1 MLKSDHKSLF
11 RFGYRQSID
20 QAAGIPARHRV
31 IIIGAGPVGMTLALD
46 LAQRGVPCVLLDDAD
61 RIGEGSR
68 AICFAKRTLEIFDRL
83 GVADRMVEKGV
94 VWQKGRV
101 FLRDREIYSFDLLP
115 EGGHKMPAFINLQQY
130 YVEQYLVE
138 AIAAQPL
145 IDLRWRNKVV
155 GIERDPVSAQ
165 VTIDTPDGPY
175 ELTCDWLVA
184 CDGARSP
191 SRGLLE
197 LDFAGEVFDDQ
208 FLIADVKMTGDK
220 RDSFP
225 TERWFWFEPPFHG
238 GQSALLH
245 RQPDDI
251 WRIDLQLGRD
261 ADAELERRPETVI
274 PRIARMLGHDQF
286 TLEWVS
292 IYRFQC
298 RRIKR
303 FVHDR
308 VIFAGD
314 AAHQVSPFG
323 ARGANS
329 GIQDADNLGWK
340 LAVVLSGI
348 APPSL
353 IATYDSERGQAADEN
368 ISHSTRSTDFIAPR
382 TPAERHFRTA
392 ALQLAAK
399 ADFAKKFVNSGRLS
413 TPTTYQTWL
422 SAGDAIVSGGGAAH
436 LGAVLPDVALIGL
449 DGRASWLLHRLGRG
463 FTVLYLGQA
472 SALPSINWATTVAFD
487 LAHYSTATSQILC
500 QRFGAH
506 DGIMRGQTLLVRPD
520 QHVCA
525 RFDSFDEAA
534 VRAALGQELG
544 QELSQELSQ
553 ELGQGST
560 GVRSFHAA

>member
-1 MLKSDHKSLF
+1 MLNSGHKAVF
-11 RFGYRQSID
+11 QFGYRRAADQSAEVAS
-20 QAAGIPARHRV
+20 QHRV
-31 IIIGAGPVGMTLALD
+31 IIVGAGPVGMTLALD
-46 LAQRGVPCVLLDDAD
+46 LAQRGVACVLLDDAD

-83 GVADRMVEKGV
+83 GVADRMLDKGV
-94 VWQKGRV
+94 VWQRGRV
-101 FLRDREIYSFDLLP
+101 FLQDREIYSFDLLP

-130 YVEQYLVE
+130 YVEQFLVE

-145 IDLRWRNKVV
+145 IDLRWCNKVV
-155 GIERDPVSAQ
+155 GIAQ
-165 VTIDTPDGPY
+165 HPDQCRVTISTPDGPY
-175 ELTCDWLVA
+175 DLNCDWLVA

-191 SRGLLE
+191 SRTLLG

-208 FLIADVKMTGDK
+208 FLIADVKMTGEK

-225 TERWFWFEPPFHG
+225 TERWFWFEPPFHS

-261 ADAELERRPETVI
+261 ADAEVERRPETVKR
-274 PRIARMLGHDQF
+274 RIARMLGHDQF

-298 RRIKR
+298 RRIER

-340 LAVVLSGI
+340 LAAVLAGS
-348 APPSL
+348 APLSL
-353 IATYDSERGQAADEN
+353 IETYNAERGQAADEN
-368 ISHSTRSTDFIAPR
+368 IGHSTRSTDFIAPR
-382 TPAERHFRTA
+382 TTAERHFRNA

-399 ADFAKKFVNSGRLS
+399 YEFAKRFVNSGRLS
-413 TPTTYQTWL
+413 MPTTYRSSVHDVAQVVGSGGSLVGGALPDAKLVKLDGDVTWL
-422 SAGDAIVSGGGAAH
+422 LNA
-436 LGAVLPDVALIGL
+436 
-449 DGRASWLLHRLGRG
+449 LGRG
-463 FTVLYLGQA
+463 FTVLHFGKLSDEAVIADATLVVIDLTDY
-472 SALPSINWATTVAFD
+472 SAATVQL
-487 LAHYSTATSQILC
+487 LADRFTA
-500 QRFGAH
+500 R
-506 DGIMRGQTLLVRPD
+506 DGVTLVVRPD

-525 RFDSFDEAA
+525 RFDRFEIVAI
-534 VRAALGQELG
+534 RAAL
-544 QELSQELSQ
+544 SAAKD
-553 ELGQGST
+553 
-560 GVRSFHAA
+560 VRPMTEARSMNVAV

>member
-1 MLKSDHKSLF
+1 MRVRQLQLSDIPFMPNEIHKSLF
-11 RFGYRQSID
+11 QFGYRRSLD
-20 QAAGIPARHRV
+20 QAAAAPARHQV

-46 LAQRGVPCVLLDDAD
+46 LAQRGVASVLLDDAD

-83 GVADRMVEKGV
+83 GVADRMLAKGV
-94 VWQKGRV
+94 IWQKGRV
-101 FLRDREIYSFDLLP
+101 FLRDSEIYSFDLLP

-130 YVEQYLVE
+130 YVEQFLVD

-145 IDLRWRNKVV
+145 IDLRWRNKAL
-155 GIERDPVSAQ
+155 GIQRSPDCAT

-175 ELTCDWLVA
+175 DLRCDWLVA

-191 SRGLLE
+191 SRCMLGIE
-197 LDFAGEVFDDQ
+197 FAGEVFDDQ
-208 FLIADVKMTGDK
+208 FLIADVKMTGEQ
-220 RDSFP
+220 RDRFP
-225 TERWFWFEPPFHG
+225 TERWFWFEPPFHT

-245 RQPDDI
+245 RQPDNV

-261 ADAELERRPETVI
+261 ADAEVERRPENVI

-292 IYRFQC
+292 VYRFQC
-298 RRIKR
+298 RRIER

-340 LAVVLSGI
+340 LAAVLAGN

-353 IATYDSERGQAADEN
+353 IGSYDLERGQAADEN
-368 ISHSTRSTDFIAPR
+368 IGHSTRSTDFIAPR
-382 TPAERHFRTA
+382 TAAERHFRTA

-399 ADFAKKFVNSGRLS
+399 ADFAKRFVNSGRLS
-413 TPTTYQTWL
+413 IPTAYQTPL
-422 SAGDAIVSGGGAAH
+422 STTDPPAREGGTARTGAALPDAALIDANGCATWLLHH
-436 LGAVLPDVALIGL
+436 LGA
-449 DGRASWLLHRLGRG
+449 G
-463 FTVLYLGQA
+463 FTVLVFGDAVSVTAVAGATLAVINPADY
-472 SALPSINWATTVAFD
+472 SAATVQLLRD
-487 LAHYSTATSQILC
+487 RY
-500 QRFGAH
+500 GAWP
-506 DGIMRGQTLLVRPD
+506 GCTLVVRPD

-525 RFDSFDEAA
+525 RFERFEADA
-534 VRAALGQELG
+534 VHRAIQTALGG
-544 QELSQELSQ
+544 PASRR
-553 ELGQGST
+553 G
-560 GVRSFHAA
+560 

>member
-1 MLKSDHKSLF
+1 MPMSDHKSLF
-11 RFGYRQSID
+11 QFGYRRSTDQS
-20 QAAGIPARHRV
+20 GGTARHRV
-31 IIIGAGPVGMTLALD
+31 IIVGAGPVGMTLALD
-46 LAQRGVPCVLLDDAD
+46 LAQRGVACVLLDDAD

-83 GVADRMVEKGV
+83 GVADRMLEKGV

-101 FLRDREIYSFDLLP
+101 FLRDNEIYSFDLLP

-130 YVEQYLVE
+130 YVEQFLVQ
-138 AIAAQPL
+138 AIAEQPL
-145 IDLRWRNKVV
+145 IDLRWRNKLV
-155 GIERDPVSAQ
+155 GIERHAVCCT

-175 ELTCDWLVA
+175 NLHCDWLVA

-191 SRGLLE
+191 SRGMLG

-220 RDSFP
+220 RESFP

-245 RQPDDI
+245 RQPDDV

-261 ADAELERRPETVI
+261 ADAETERRPENVT

-298 RRIKR
+298 RRIER

-340 LAVVLSGI
+340 LAAVLAGQ

-353 IATYDSERGQAADEN
+353 IETYNVERGQAADEN
-368 ISHSTRSTDFIAPR
+368 IGHSTRSTDFIAPR
-382 TPAERHFRTA
+382 TAAERHFRTA

-399 ADFAKKFVNSGRLS
+399 ADFAKRFVNSGRLS
-413 TPTTYQTWL
+413 SPTTYQTWL
-422 SAGDAIVSGGGAAH
+422 SAADAMVARAGAAQ
-436 LGAVLPDVALIGL
+436 LGAVLPDAELIGL
-449 DGRASWLLHRLGRG
+449 DGHVSWLLDRLGPG
-463 FTVLYLGQA
+463 FTVVYFGEMPEA
-472 SALPSINWATTVAFD
+472 SIVGATIVALD
-487 LAHYSTATSQILC
+487 LAEYNAATGQMLHH
-500 QRFGAH
+500 RFGARNG
-506 DGIMRGQTLLVRPD
+506 DLPRQTLVVRPD
-520 QHVCA
+520 QHLCA
-525 RFDSFDEAA
+525 RFSNFDAAA
-534 VRAALGQELG
+534 VHAALAHELR
-544 QELSQELSQ
+544 QDFK
-553 ELGQGST
+553 
-560 GVRSFHAA
+560 GVGASNAAT

>member
-1 MLKSDHKSLF
+1 MLNSGHKAVF
-11 RFGYRQSID
+11 QFGYRRAADQSAEVAS
-20 QAAGIPARHRV
+20 QHRV
-31 IIIGAGPVGMTLALD
+31 IIVGAGPVGMTLALD
-46 LAQRGVPCVLLDDAD
+46 LAQRGVACVLLDDAD

-83 GVADRMVEKGV
+83 GVADRMLDKGV
-94 VWQKGRV
+94 VWQRGRV
-101 FLRDREIYSFDLLP
+101 FLQDREIYSFDLLP

-130 YVEQYLVE
+130 YVEQFLVE

-145 IDLRWRNKVV
+145 IDLRWCNKVV
-155 GIERDPVSAQ
+155 GIAQ
-165 VTIDTPDGPY
+165 HPDQCRVTISTPDGPY
-175 ELTCDWLVA
+175 DLNCDWLVA

-191 SRGLLE
+191 SRTLLG

-208 FLIADVKMTGDK
+208 FLIADVKMTGEK

-225 TERWFWFEPPFHG
+225 TERWFWFEPPFHS

-261 ADAELERRPETVI
+261 ADAEVERRPETVKR
-274 PRIARMLGHDQF
+274 RIARMLGHDQF

-298 RRIKR
+298 RRIER

-340 LAVVLSGI
+340 LAAVLAGS
-348 APPSL
+348 APLSL
-353 IATYDSERGQAADEN
+353 IETYNAERGQAADEN
-368 ISHSTRSTDFIAPR
+368 IGHSTRSTDFIAPR
-382 TPAERHFRTA
+382 TTAERHFRNA

-399 ADFAKKFVNSGRLS
+399 YEFAKRFVNSGRLS
-413 TPTTYQTWL
+413 MPTTYRSSVHDVAQVV
-422 SAGDAIVSGGGAAH
+422 GSGGSLVGGA
-436 LGAVLPDVALIGL
+436 LPDAKLVKL
-449 DGRASWLLHRLGRG
+449 DGDVSWLLNALGRG
-463 FTVLYLGQA
+463 FTVLHFGKLSDEAVIADATLVVIDLTDY
-472 SALPSINWATTVAFD
+472 SAATVQL
-487 LAHYSTATSQILC
+487 LADRFTA
-500 QRFGAH
+500 R
-506 DGIMRGQTLLVRPD
+506 DGVTLVVRPD

-525 RFDSFDEAA
+525 RFDRFEIVAI
-534 VRAALGQELG
+534 RAAL
-544 QELSQELSQ
+544 SAAKD
-553 ELGQGST
+553 
-560 GVRSFHAA
+560 VRPMTEARSMNVAV

>member
-1 MLKSDHKSLF
+1 MRVRQLQLSDIPFMSNEIYKSLF
-11 RFGYRQSID
+11 QFGYRRSFD
-20 QAAGIPARHRV
+20 QAAAAPARHQV

-46 LAQRGVPCVLLDDAD
+46 LAQRGVASVLLDDAD

-83 GVADRMVEKGV
+83 GVADRMLAKGV

-101 FLRDREIYSFDLLP
+101 FLRDSEIYSFDLLP

-130 YVEQYLVE
+130 YVEQFLVD

-145 IDLRWRNKVV
+145 IDLRWRNKAV
-155 GIERDPVSAQ
+155 GIQRSPDCAT
-165 VTIDTPDGPY
+165 VTIDTPEGPY
-175 ELTCDWLVA
+175 DLRSDWLVA

-191 SRGLLE
+191 SRSMLGIE
-197 LDFAGEVFDDQ
+197 FAGEVFDDQ
-208 FLIADVKMTGDK
+208 FLIADVKMTGEK

-225 TERWFWFEPPFHG
+225 TERWFWFEPPFHT

-245 RQPDDI
+245 RQPDDV

-261 ADAELERRPETVI
+261 ADAEVERRPENVI

-292 IYRFQC
+292 VYRFQC
-298 RRIKR
+298 RRIER

-340 LAVVLSGI
+340 LAAVLAGKAS
-348 APPSL
+348 PSL
-353 IATYDSERGQAADEN
+353 IGSYDLERGQAADEN
-368 ISHSTRSTDFIAPR
+368 IGHSTRSTDFIAPR
-382 TPAERHFRTA
+382 TAAERHFRTA

-399 ADFAKKFVNSGRLS
+399 AEFAKRFVNSGRLS
-413 TPTTYQTWL
+413 IPTAYQTPL
-422 SAGDAIVSGGGAAH
+422 STPDAPAREGGTARLGAALPDAALIYANGCATWLLHH
-436 LGAVLPDVALIGL
+436 LGA
-449 DGRASWLLHRLGRG
+449 G
-463 FTVLYLGQA
+463 FTVLVFGDAAGVTAVADATLAVINPADY
-472 SALPSINWATTVAFD
+472 SAATVQMLRDRYGAWPS
-487 LAHYSTATSQILC
+487 C
-500 QRFGAH
+500 
-506 DGIMRGQTLLVRPD
+506 TLVVRPD
-520 QHVCA
+520 QHICA
-525 RFDSFDEAA
+525 RFERFEADA
-534 VRAALGQELG
+534 VRRAIQTALGG
-544 QELSQELSQ
+544 PASRR
-553 ELGQGST
+553 GDDAT
-560 GVRSFHAA
+560 

>member
-1 MLKSDHKSLF
+1 MACAAHGLWNPLMLKPDHKSLF
-11 RFGYRQSID
+11 TFGYRRSAD
-20 QAAGIPARHRV
+20 QTAVTPARHPV

-46 LAQRGVPCVLLDDAD
+46 LALRGVPSVLLDDAD

-101 FLRDREIYSFDLLP
+101 FLRDSEIYSFDLLP

-130 YVEQYLVE
+130 YVEQFLVE
-138 AIAAQPL
+138 AIATQPL

-155 GIERDPVSAQ
+155 DIARHPDGAT
-165 VTIDTPDGPY
+165 VTIDTPDGPHD
-175 ELTCDWLVA
+175 LRCDWLVA

-191 SRGLLE
+191 SRGLLG

-208 FLIADVKMTGDK
+208 FLIADVKMTGDQ

-261 ADAELERRPETVI
+261 ADAELERRPETVT

-298 RRIKR
+298 RRIER

-314 AAHQVSPFG
+314 SAHQVSPFG

-340 LAVVLSGI
+340 LAAVLAGTAS
-348 APPSL
+348 PSL
-353 IATYDSERGQAADEN
+353 IDTYNVERGQAADEN
-368 ISHSTRSTDFIAPR
+368 IGHSTRSTDFIAPR
-382 TPAERHFRTA
+382 TKAERHFRTA

-399 ADFAKKFVNSGRLS
+399 ADFAKRFVNSGRLS

-422 SAGDAIVSGGGAAH
+422 SAGDAMVSGFGEAQLGAA
-436 LGAVLPDVALIGL
+436 LPDAVLITL
-449 DGRASWLLHRLGRG
+449 DGHASWLLNRLGHG
-463 FTVLYLGQA
+463 FTVLYFGQA
-472 SALPSINWATTVAFD
+472 SALPPMTDATVVIIDPTD
-487 LAHYSTATSQILC
+487 YSAATQQILR

-506 DGIMRGQTLLVRPD
+506 DGTLMGQTLVVRPD
-520 QHVCA
+520 QHLCA
-525 RFDSFDEAA
+525 RFDSFNEAA
-534 VRAALGQELG
+534 VRAAL
-544 QELSQELSQ
+544 SQALNH
-553 ELGQGST
+553 GSRR
-560 GVRSFHAA
+560 VRSLNAA

>member
-1 MLKSDHKSLF
+1 MDHKPLF
-11 RFGYRQSID
+11 QFGYRHSCD
-20 QAAGIPARHRV
+20 QTADAPVRHSV

-46 LAQRGVPCVLLDDAD
+46 LAQRGVASVLLDDAD

-83 GVADRMVEKGV
+83 GVADRMVAKGV

-101 FLRDREIYSFDLLP
+101 FLRDREIYAFDLLP

-130 YVEQYLVE
+130 YVEQFLVE

-145 IDLRWRNKVV
+145 VDLRWRNKVV
-155 GIERDPVSAQ
+155 GIERGGDGA
-165 VTIDTPDGPY
+165 TITIETPDGPY
-175 ELTCDWLVA
+175 EITADWLVA

-191 SRGLLE
+191 SRGLLG

-208 FLIADVKMTGDK
+208 FLIADVKMTGDLAGMG
-220 RDSFP
+220 RNSFP
-225 TERWFWFEPPFHG
+225 PERWFWFEPPFHS

-261 ADAELERRPETVI
+261 ADADIERRPEHVT

-298 RRIKR
+298 RRIER

-340 LAVVLSGI
+340 LAAVLAGT
-348 APPSL
+348 APTTL
-353 IATYDSERGQAADEN
+353 IASYDSERSQAADEN
-368 ISHSTRSTDFIAPR
+368 IGHSTRSTDFIAPR
-382 TPAERHFRTA
+382 TAAERHFRTA

-399 ADFAKKFVNSGRLS
+399 ADFAKRFINSGRLS
-413 TPTTYQTWL
+413 TPTVYQSPLNTL
-422 SAGDAIVSGGGAAH
+422 DADGVPTAEVGAA
-436 LGAVLPDVALIGL
+436 LPDAALVGT
-449 DGRASWLLHRLGRG
+449 GGTTSWLLHRMGRG
-463 FTVLYLGQA
+463 FTVLYFGQLDGVVPIA
-472 SALPSINWATTVAFD
+472 DATLVELN
-487 LAHYSTATSQILC
+487 LADFNAATKQLLYE
-500 QRFGAH
+500 RYGA
-506 DGIMRGQTLLVRPD
+506 GIGTTLVVRPD

-525 RFDSFDEAA
+525 VFAKFDA
-534 VRAALGQELG
+534 VAVTDAIKRALGRVTAQNREP
-544 QELSQELSQ
+544 EN
-553 ELGQGST
+553 GS
-560 GVRSFHAA
+560 A